1 MSQEFAQGFGE
12 LKLRTQDEVE
22 DNHNGEFST
31 IDLSGSQTP
40 KQSDSMEINQIM
52 HTHDSNNNDLNL
64 KGSSYTSFGEAL
76 SSTKTK

>member
-12 LKLRTQDEVE
+12 LKLRAQE
-22 DNHNGEFST
+22 DTEEYHNGEFST
-31 IDLSGSQTP
+31 IDLSGTQTP
-40 KQSDSMEINQIM
+40 KQSDSMEINEIM
-52 HTHDSNNNDLNL
+52 HSHDSNNNNLNL